1 MKSTLVNSTV
11 FPANFVD
18 AIEYEKENGSFAT
31 IKVGDKEYT
40 GTAHRAPYDPFSRF
54 EGCKYAEKRAY
65 KKYWKDV
72 RAEKRMQLKGVERAY
87 NMLMQTKGI
96 DLHSKEMRQMRKMMG
111 IINLEISELTAR
123 INNVEPSILTMNDKF
138 VNACKKCEERKA
150 KEAEEE

>member
-11 FPANFVD
+11 FPTDQID
-18 AIEYEKENGSFAT
+18 AVEYEKKHGSFVT

-40 GTAHRAPYDPFSRF
+40 GAAHKAPYDVFSRF

-87 NMLMQTKGI
+87 NMLMQTK
-96 DLHSKEMRQMRKMMG
+96 DVDPYSKEMRQMRKMMY

-123 INNVEPSILTMNDKF
+123 IHNVEPSILTMNEKF
-138 VNACKKCEERKA
+138 IKAHKKCEEKKV
-150 KEAEEE
+150 KEAEEK

>member
-11 FPANFVD
+11 FPTDPID
-18 AIEYEKENGSFAT
+18 AVEYEKKHGSFVT

-40 GTAHRAPYDPFSRF
+40 GTARRAPYDIFSRF
-54 EGCKYAEKRAY
+54 EGCKYAEQRAY

-87 NMLMQTKGI
+87 NMLMQTKDI
-96 DLHSKEMRQMRKMMG
+96 DPHSKEMRQMRKMMG
-111 IINLEISELTAR
+111 IINVEIAELTFR
-123 INNVEPSILTMNDKF
+123 IDNVESSIFEMNEKF
-138 VNACKKCEERKA
+138 IKAHKKCEERKE